1 MSSSGLKNVA
11 KSLKKVTEGRVRDK
25 GVTWF
30 PELVDKRKCLFICDP
45 FGKNVSKVTEIT
57 IQIMAKR
64 QQNFKYLKLI
74 CYLSFKKISL
84 VSKRE

>member
-1 MSSSGLKNVA
+1 MSSSGTKNVA
-11 KSLKKVTEGRVRDK
+11 KSLKKITEGRVRDK

-57 IQIMAKR
+57 I
-64 QQNFKYLKLI
+64 
-74 CYLSFKKISL
+74 
-84 VSKRE
+84 